1 MSRIRLRSS
10 YRLFRELH
18 EFVKNERDVAAIL
31 RKFYDVVD
39 ARGGFGSR
47 RNAICAAESLG
58 QVLKDM
64 GDVHRQ

>member
-18 EFVKNERDVAAIL
+18 EFVTNERDVAAIL
-31 RKFYDVVD
+31 RKLYEVLD

-47 RNAICAAESLG
+47 RNAVCAAESLE

-64 GDVHRQ
+64 ADVI